1 LPCTGDCGKLRRL
14 STGPERVPTS
24 PIRPLHAAVA
34 VILGLAAA
42 VAQAA
47 PAQAD
52 PERWVMCS
60 GRPLFDWLTRL
71 PAPTVPRE
79 QAVAEIEADRFDVSG
94 KDTYRLEGGV
104 ALQRADQR
112 LAAERLDY
120 VHSTSAFHATGDVR
134 YQDRDLALSA
144 AEASGV
150 LADDRSRLDDV
161 QYQLIGLRGR
171 GSAERIA
178 MQGPLSSL
186 EQVSYTTC
194 DPGDRGWRLD
204 AERIDLDHDEGVG
217 RARKAT
223 LRIGPV
229 PVFWLPYA
237 SFPIDDRRRTGFLY
251 PVIGSNDGGI
261 DLQVPYYLNLA
272 PHYDAT
278 LTPRLIGR
286 RGLMLGAEFR
296 WLGASQ
302 GGIIDASWLPDDRL
316 ADRDRGAVSIRH
328 DARLDRHW
336 ALRSNLNHV
345 SDPRYFED
353 FGDSLS
359 SISTSLLESS
369 TGLYGRG
376 LGWQASL
383 AAQVWD
389 ITDPAVPDSAEPFR
403 RLPRAAVQ
411 WSRPYFD
418 WLELGI
424 GAEAVAFDHRERAG
438 ARRYD
443 LRPWLALPIE
453 RSWGYLRPEL
463 AYRHTG
469 YQLDDDYAAL
479 GFTDRSPSRG
489 TPIYSVDAALLFER
503 DTQLFGRRLL
513 QTLQP
518 RLYYLRVPFEDQAD
532 LPLFDTRELD
542 FSFAQLFRSNRFSG
556 ADRQMD
562 ANQATLAVT
571 SRWFDA
577 VDGRELGSASLGRI
591 RYFDPQRVQLPGRP
605 VVDRNGSAYA
615 AEVELA
621 LDARWRLGLLHQW
634 DPETERSL
642 LSGLRGQWRGRQG
655 QLANLSY
662 RYRRDR
668 LEQVDGSFAW
678 PISAAWRAIGRW
690 NYSLREDSTLEAFG
704 GFEWEGCCLAARLVA
719 RHYVRNREG
728 DKNNAIYLEIEL
740 KGLASLGRRSG
751 EFLERAILG
760 YSQ

>member
-1 LPCTGDCGKLRRL
+1 
-14 STGPERVPTS
+14 VPTLS
-24 PIRPLHAAVA
+24 FRPLQAALA
-34 VILGLAAA
+34 LALALGLGLGLAAA
-42 VAQAA
+42 PLLAA

-52 PERWVMCS
+52 PQRWVMCS
-60 GRPLFDWLTRL
+60 GRPLFDWLLALPTPL
-71 PAPTVPRE
+71 PARE
-79 QAVAEIEADRFDVSG
+79 SAAAEIEADRFDVSG
-94 KDTYRLEGGV
+94 NDTYRLEGDV
-104 ALQRADQR
+104 LLQRADQR

-120 VHSTSAFHATGDVR
+120 VHSSTAYDARGDVR

-144 AEASGV
+144 ERAVGV
-150 LADDRSRLDDV
+150 LTEDRSRLEQV

-171 GSAERIA
+171 GSADSIA
-178 MQGPLSSL
+178 LQGPLSSL
-186 EQVSYTTC
+186 AQVSYTTC

-204 AERIDLDHDEGVG
+204 AAQIDLDHDEGVG

-237 SFPIDDRRRTGFLY
+237 SFPIDERRRTGFLY

-286 RGLMLGAEFR
+286 RGLMLGGEFR
-296 WLGASQ
+296 WLGARQ
-302 GGIIDASWLPDDRL
+302 GGIVDASWLPDDRL
-316 ADRDRGAVSIRH
+316 AGRDRGAFSLRQ

-353 FGDSLS
+353 FGDSLT
-359 SISTSLLESS
+359 SISTSLLESA

-383 AAQVWD
+383 AAQAWD
-389 ITDPAVPDSAEPFR
+389 ITDPHVPVSAEPFR
-403 RLPRAAVQ
+403 RLPRAAAQ
-411 WSRPYFD
+411 WSRPYFG

-438 ARRYD
+438 AVRYD
-443 LRPWLALPIE
+443 LRPWLALPLE
-453 RSWGYLRPEL
+453 RSWGYLRPEI

-469 YQLDDDYAAL
+469 YRLDREL
-479 GFTDRSPSRG
+479 LEQGFAERAPTRD
-489 TPIYSVDAALLFER
+489 TPIYSFDAALLFER
-503 DTQLFGRRLL
+503 DSQLFGRRLL

-518 RLYYLRVPFEDQAD
+518 RLYYLRVPFEDQSA
-532 LPLFDTRELD
+532 LPVFDTRELD

-562 ANQATLAVT
+562 ANQATVAVT
-571 SRWFDA
+571 SRWLDA
-577 VDGRELGSASLGRI
+577 DDGRELGALSLGQI

-605 VVDRNGSAYA
+605 ATDLSRSAWV
-615 AEVELA
+615 AEAEFV
-621 LDARWRLGLLHQW
+621 LDERWRLGLVQHW
-634 DPETERSL
+634 DPNLDKTT
-642 LSGLRGQWRGRQG
+642 LSGLRGQWRGSQG
-655 QLANLSY
+655 QLANLAY

-668 LEQVDGSFAW
+668 LEQVDASFAW
-678 PISAAWRAIGRW
+678 PISHAWRAIGRW

-704 GFEWEGCCLAARLVA
+704 GFEWEGCCIAARLIA

-728 DKNNAIYLEIEL
+728 EKNNAIYFELEL